1 MAGSGIFQQT
11 LLSFM
16 VLPLNF
22 CIDLYTKLPDSLWF
36 SVVIQRYLAFVAWW
50 FERKRQLKWHPNS
63 SPLLRGAVPPSLRQW
78 FFAVCKLNGRLPG
91 LLRGSFSFRGED
103 ERLKSPKC
111 CICWWLIKAKKNLH
125 QEKKKKNQSSS
136 CSPIHA
142 LGIWKLLLGV

>member
-78 FFAVCKLNGRLPG
+78 FFAVCKLNGRLRG
-91 LLRGSFSFRGED
+91 LLRGSFSFRGEY
-103 ERLKSPKC
+103 ERLKFPKC

-125 QEKKKKNQSSS
+125 QEKKKINQSSS